1 MPPVRNKRRYAM
13 ADIEEIRKKVDKL
26 ITSKGFNYRD
36 LSLKIGRKDSYIQ
49 QYVKYGYP
57 RRLKEI
63 DRSRLARLLDVDDTE
78 LMDDEIIAS
87 KASGLPDGKLE
98 MISDII
104 KNSNSDENGLEA
116 IDILTP
122 QITEN
127 DFSHSVSG
135 KQYISRHILEDITA
149 SDSKDIKIIK
159 ITSDSMKPSIN
170 PGDYVWLDTSY
181 TLPETDGLYLFPS
194 GRDINVKRIQI
205 SPLDSSVEISS
216 DNPKYK
222 TYKAQ
227 NYKELH
233 TLGKI
238 IALIQKI

>member
-1 MPPVRNKRRYAM
+1 M

-36 LSLKIGRKDSYIQ
+36 ISLKIGRKDSYIQ

-63 DRSRLARLLDVDDTE
+63 DRSRLARLLDIDDTE

-87 KASGLPDGKLE
+87 KASGLSNDKLDI
-98 MISDII
+98 ISDII

-122 QITEN
+122 QLSDN
-127 DFSHSVSG
+127 GVSDMVIG
-135 KQYISRHILEDITA
+135 KQYISRNILEDITS
-149 SDSKDIKIIK
+149 SDSKNIKIVK
-159 ITSDSMKPSIN
+159 ITGDSMKPSIN

-194 GRDINVKRIQI
+194 GRDINIKRIQI

-216 DNPKYK
+216 DNQKYK

-227 NYKELH
+227 NYKELKV
-233 TLGKI
+233 LGKI
-238 IALIQKI
+238 IALVQKL